1 MEKKWY
7 PQMDGLRTAAAA
19 AVVMI
24 HVSAGSAG
32 GAAQVCNQLAR
43 FAVPLF
49 ILLSAFGHG
58 APGQNLMQPAP
69 LFLRRMKRILP
80 PFWLWS
86 ALYLSLDAL
95 FGRPHTA
102 PLWDLV
108 SGGAYMHLYFIVVL
122 AQFELL
128 YVPLYRAVERAP
140 YQTLLLSG
148 LITLVMQA
156 LLCGAQLGLCRL
168 PALPVPYSSL
178 FVPYLLFYTVGLW
191 LRRRDALPVSGSGKR
206 LVCIGL
212 LWLVSAAAVL
222 WTVRRFPTLGSLSL
236 RPDLTVYVFTS
247 GLLLWELG
255 SMVRQMPRPV
265 RRLSE
270 LSFALYLSH
279 SLVMRLWNEWTV
291 RQEPVIYLRLWQSW
305 LMTFAGG
312 LLIAG
317 LVSCL
322 PHGSLLGG
330 APHRKSNK
338 ITEGKHGEK
347 TRNKSI

>member
-1 MEKKWY
+1 M
-7 PQMDGLRTAAAA
+7 
-19 AVVMI
+19 
-24 HVSAGSAG
+24 
-32 GAAQVCNQLAR
+32 
-43 FAVPLF
+43 
-49 ILLSAFGHG
+49 
-58 APGQNLMQPAP
+58 
-69 LFLRRMKRILP
+69 
-80 PFWLWS
+80 
-86 ALYLSLDAL
+86 
-95 FGRPHTA
+95 
-102 PLWDLV
+102 
-108 SGGAYMHLYFIVVL
+108 
-122 AQFELL
+122 
-128 YVPLYRAVERAP
+128 
-140 YQTLLLSG
+140 
-148 LITLVMQA
+148 
-156 LLCGAQLGLCRL
+156 
-168 PALPVPYSSL
+168 
-178 FVPYLLFYTVGLW
+178 
-191 LRRRDALPVSGSGKR
+191 
-206 LVCIGL
+206 CIGL
-212 LWLVSAAAVL
+212 LWIVSAAAVL

-279 SLVMRLWNEWTV
+279 PLVMRLWNEWTV